1 MNNKQS
7 HFSFRLFFLDFFL
20 LNVSFMAMNYF
31 KRGTFVLEPFYYVE
45 LLILF
50 NLIWLTTSVRM
61 NKFNPKTYKKY
72 WDIIVLFAKTTIIT
86 CYLVS
91 VIVVIMGLFA
101 FSRLHV
107 FGTFCLLLIGETAMC
122 TVYFLGTRRQAYVPV
137 EKADVDGYWK
147 QRISAR
153 LLIADFILFNVSFF
167 ALNYFKR
174 GSVVLDQHYEKL
186 LLIFYGLWAISS
198 LITRKF
204 DKDTARNYWN
214 ALASCIKSVLLMT
227 CVMAV
232 LVFAL
237 RLHYFSRTQIFGTL
251 VVLFFFELFLYLF
264 YFAVKKKK
272 SIKKDIESF
281 EEIKKYL
288 EQEALDPDSESQ
300 FAAFIPDDPVRSK
313 LNIALD
319 FLNPSLFTFIDNA
332 IDLSKISKDAT
343 KIVSSEDIHNV
354 KTIEDHSLTLFINLH
369 QTNDIRRLNEYF
381 VSLHNK
387 FRNGGYFVGRAK
399 TLPAYRRYVLNKY
412 PRFTAELMYAMH
424 LIFFRIVPKLPIT
437 KKIYFAMTKG
447 RNRIL
452 SKSEVLGRLC
462 YCGFEIISVQEVDYN
477 VYFLVRK
484 AKTPSLEKSPTYG
497 PLVKLNRIGLNG
509 QVIKVYKFRT
519 MHPYSEF
526 LQEYV
531 YEKNNLKEGGK
542 LENDFRVTTWGQF
555 MRKTWIDE
563 LPMLYN
569 WIRGEVK
576 LFGIRPISSH
586 YFSLYSEEL
595 KEMRKKAKPGL
606 IPPFYADL
614 PKTFS
619 EICDSEER
627 YLRAFQKH
635 PIRTQWIYFW
645 KAFSNIAFKGVRS
658 N

>member
-1 MNNKQS
+1 M
-7 HFSFRLFFLDFFL
+7 
-20 LNVSFMAMNYF
+20 LNASFMAMNYF
-31 KRGTFVLEPFYYVE
+31 KRGTFALQPFYYVK
-45 LLILF
+45 LLIIF
-50 NLIWLTTSVRM
+50 NLIWLTTSLLM
-61 NKFNPKTYKKY
+61 QKFDASFYSRY
-72 WDIIVLFAKTTIIT
+72 RDAIMIFAKATIIT
-86 CYLVS
+86 CYIVS
-91 VIVVIMGLFA
+91 FMVVIMGLFG
-101 FSRLHV
+101 FSRLHI
-107 FGTFCLLLIGETAMC
+107 FGTFILLFIGETAIF
-122 TVYFLGTRRQAYVPV
+122 TIYYLGTVREMHVPV
-137 EKADVDGYWK
+137 RKTEVDGYWK

-153 LLIADFILFNVSFF
+153 LLIADFILFTVTFF
-167 ALNYFKR
+167 ALNYYKR
-174 GSVVLDQHYEKL
+174 GTLVLDQDYDQL
-186 LLIFYGLWAISS
+186 LLIFFGLWVISS

-204 DKDTARNYWN
+204 DKDTARNYWS
-214 ALASCIKSVLLMT
+214 ALTSCIKSMLLMT
-227 CVMAV
+227 SVMAV

-237 RLHYFSRTQIFGTL
+237 RLHYFSRMQIFGTL
-251 VVLFFFELFLYLF
+251 VILLFFEIFLYLF
-264 YFAVKKKK
+264 YFAVKKEKA
-272 SIKKDIESF
+272 SKKDIESI

-288 EQEALDPDSESQ
+288 EQKDLDHDSESL
-300 FAAFIPDDPVRSK
+300 FEGVIPDDPVRSK
-313 LNIALD
+313 LNIALEFFD
-319 FLNPSLFTFIDNA
+319 SWLFKFIDNA
-332 IDLSKISKDAT
+332 IDLSKICKNHT
-343 KIVSSEDIHNV
+343 EIVSSEEILNV
-354 KTIEDHSLTLFINLH
+354 KTIEDRSLSLFINLH
-369 QTNDIRRLNEYF
+369 QTNDIRLLNEYF
-381 VSLHNK
+381 LELHK
-387 FRNGGYFVGRAK
+387 KLRNGGYFVGKAK
-399 TLPAYRRYVLNKY
+399 TLHAYRRYVLKNY
-412 PRFTAELMYAMH
+412 PKFTAELMYAMH
-424 LIFFRIVPKLPIT
+424 IIFFRIAPKLPLT
-437 KKIYFAMTKG
+437 RAIYFAITKG

-462 YCGFEIISVQEVDYN
+462 FCGFEIISEKEVDYN

-484 AKTPSLEKSPTYG
+484 AKAPSLEKNPTYG

-509 QVIKVYKFRT
+509 RLIRVYKFRT

-542 LENDFRVTTWGQF
+542 LENDFRVTGWGQF
-555 MRKTWIDE
+555 MRKTWLDE

-576 LFGIRPISSH
+576 LLGVRPISSH

-627 YLRAFQKH
+627 YLLACQKN